1 MMKENKFKMV
11 ISSVVVLLPMLFG
24 MIMWNAF
31 PETMTTHWG
40 AGGNADGFGGK
51 AFVVFGVPVLLLFFH
66 FISMFFTLNDKRQ
79 KEQNKKA
86 LGITFWI
93 VPYISCFISGILYGI
108 GLGKEINVMMMTP
121 AFLGILFIIIGNYMP
136 KTKQNSTLGIKIS
149 WTLNNEE
156 NWNKTHRFAGKV
168 WVIGGFVMVFSMFQ
182 LNLAIVAM
190 LVCVIIPIVYSYNI
204 YKKHQKE
211 GIKYV
216 SKPKSK
222 KEKMIAR
229 IGSVVGV
236 VVMIGILVLIF
247 TGNIK
252 VQFEDRS
259 FRIQADYWTDS
270 EVQYEEI
277 DTVSY
282 REDLDKGVRT
292 SGFGSAKLSMGI
304 FQNDEFGSY
313 TLYAYNG
320 AKEFVVLTSGDR
332 TLVIG
337 MKDVEEAKEIY
348 DTILGKMGR

>member
-1 MMKENKFKMV
+1 MN
-11 ISSVVVLLPMLFG
+11 
-24 MIMWNAF
+24 
-31 PETMTTHWG
+31 
-40 AGGNADGFGGK
+40 
-51 AFVVFGVPVLLLFFH
+51 
-66 FISMFFTLNDKRQ
+66 
-79 KEQNKKA
+79 
-86 LGITFWI
+86 
-93 VPYISCFISGILYGI
+93 GILYGI
-108 GLGKEINVMMMTP
+108 GLGKEINGIMMTP
-121 AFLGILFIIIGNYMP
+121 AMLGILFIFIGNYMP
-136 KTKQNSTLGIKIS
+136 KTKQNSTLGIKIF

-168 WVIGGFVMVFSMFQ
+168 WVIGGFVMVFSMFRPD
-182 LNLAIVAM
+182 LAIIAM
-190 LVCVIIPIVYSYNI
+190 LVCVIIPIIYSYNI

-222 KEKMIAR
+222 TEKMIAR
-229 IGSVVGV
+229 ISSIVGV
-236 VVMIGILVLIF
+236 VIMIGVFVLMF

-259 FRIQADYWTDS
+259 FQIQADYWTDS
-270 EVQYEEI
+270 KVQYEEI

-292 SGFGSAKLSMGI
+292 SGFGSVRLSMGI

-337 MKDVEEAKEIY
+337 MKDADETQNLY
-348 DTILGKMGR
+348 DIILEKSGK